1 MGLTL
6 KGWFAILPTL
16 RMPLIK
22 SAKKALRQN
31 IARRARNDERKMA
44 LKKAAK
50 AVRKLTSQN
59 SPEDV
64 SRALSNLYTIADKI
78 AKTKYIKKTKAARI
92 KSRAT
97 KFIAGLKARG

>member
-1 MGLTL
+1 
-6 KGWFAILPTL
+6 
-16 RMPLIK
+16 MPRIA

-31 IARRARNDERKMA
+31 ITRRATNSDRKVA

-50 AVRKLTSQN
+50 AVRKLTSQ
-59 SPEDV
+59 SSSEDIARV
-64 SRALSNLYTIADKI
+64 LSALYTTADKV

-97 KFIAGLKARG
+97 KFITTLRARS